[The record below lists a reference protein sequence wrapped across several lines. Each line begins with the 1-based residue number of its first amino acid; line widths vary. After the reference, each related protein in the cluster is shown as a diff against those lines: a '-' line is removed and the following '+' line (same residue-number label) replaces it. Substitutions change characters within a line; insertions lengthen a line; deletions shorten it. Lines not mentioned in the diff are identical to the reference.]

1 MKDIYIIRNT
11 VNNKVYVGQTN
22 NIKNRMYKHFS
33 EARNKSDNMP
43 IHEAMRELGMDKFY
57 YEILES
63 NAKDPDEREC
73 YWISLLN
80 SLVPYGYNKT
90 IGGTDVVAGSGYDNI
105 NAKFTP
111 EDIYNITNDLMYSG
125 MSVSAIAKKY
135 NCAVATMMA
144 INNGQT
150 YHNPNLRYPLQKSN
164 RYDRELIKQI
174 KYSLKYEY
182 DKSLSDIANEY
193 NVDLSQ
199 ISEINQGRVHQ
210 YPNEVYPLRSGNVK
224 HWMDQ
229 NIVNQVIYDLQ
240 NSLELNMS
248 DIARKYNISRMQ
260 VRNIN
265 IGFHFRQPD
274 ITYPIRNDV
283 NASYSIKTIPIPI
296 IRDIEEQLAYENDSI
311 RTIADEYNLSVN
323 QIQAINNG
331 AIIRYRDPNKFYP
344 IRDKRKIYN
353 SPKPVSTIDA

>member
-33 EARNKSDNMP
+33 EARNMSDNMP
-43 IHEAMRELGMDKFY
+43 IHEAMRNLGMDKFY

-63 NAKDPDEREC
+63 NAKNPDERER

-80 SLVPYGYNKT
+80 SLVPFGYNKT
-90 IGGTDVVAGSGYDNI
+90 IGDTDIVAGSGYDNI

-111 EDIYNITNDLMYSG
+111 EDIHNIVNDLMYPG

-135 NCAVATMMA
+135 NCALATMMD
-144 INNGQT
+144 INKGRT

-199 ISEINQGRVHQ
+199 VNEINQGHIHQ
-210 YPNEVYPLRSGNVK
+210 YPNETYPLRSGNVK
-224 HWMDQ
+224 HWTDQ
-229 NIVNQVIYDLQ
+229 NIINQVIYDLQ

-265 IGFHFRQPD
+265 IGFHFKQPN

-283 NASYSIKTIPIPI
+283 NALCSIKTIPIPI
-296 IRDIEEQLAYENDSI
+296 IKDIEEQLAYENDSI
-311 RTIADEYNLSVN
+311 RNIADKYNLSVN

-331 AIIRYRDPNKFYP
+331 SIIRYRDPNKSYP
-344 IRDKRKIYN
+344 IRDKRKNYN
-353 SPKPVSTIDA
+353 SPKPVSTIDV